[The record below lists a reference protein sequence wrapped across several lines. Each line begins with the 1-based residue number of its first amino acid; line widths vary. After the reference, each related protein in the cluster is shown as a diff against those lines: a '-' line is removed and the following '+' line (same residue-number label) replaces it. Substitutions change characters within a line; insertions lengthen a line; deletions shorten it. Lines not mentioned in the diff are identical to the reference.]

1 MGMRIDQSRHHET
14 SFCVELFTSAPIAP
28 FSCAFYP
35 AGIINLNIAG
45 LHIVELFVQKQAGV
59 GYGYGHRIS
68 YIVWI
73 FPSFRRSLIVSSAVV
88 AASAALLPFFPIPMP
103 QLSLMSMPDVTFFIT
118 SSACSFVM
126 PFEITMTLSPPRK
139 NASELYFRNSSA
151 SLL

>member
-1 MGMRIDQSRHHET
+1 MGMRIDQSRHHEK

-103 QLSLMSMPDVTFFIT
+103 
-118 SSACSFVM
+118 
-126 PFEITMTLSPPRK
+126 R
-139 NASELYFRNSSA
+139 SEERRVGKDRRLRGSTYDEQKTGRDR
-151 SLL
+151 